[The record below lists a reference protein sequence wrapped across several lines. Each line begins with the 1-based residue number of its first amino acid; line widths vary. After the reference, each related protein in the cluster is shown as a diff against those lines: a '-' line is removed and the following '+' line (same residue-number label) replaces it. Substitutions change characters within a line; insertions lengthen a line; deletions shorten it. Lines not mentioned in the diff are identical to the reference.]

1 MRAILGFCIFAAL
14 AWSAYWWVG
23 ARGVEA
29 AFAGWFEAR
38 EAEGWQAEYSA
49 LEVNGF
55 PNRFDTTLTEPQ
67 LADPGTGLA
76 WQAPFLQFLA
86 LSYRPT
92 QVIAAFPNTQT
103 ILTPLGSYAL
113 DTSKMEASLFLGAP
127 PALALQRTAL
137 VSEAPVLRGR
147 DWQASAEA
155 LRLAMYETEGA
166 PDTYDIGLETTTLT
180 LSETLRKRLDPAEL
194 LPEALSVLRLDAQVG
209 FDTRWDIRALEERR
223 PQPTRIAL
231 REARGQWGDLM
242 LRATGTLEMDARGL
256 PTGEI
261 AIQAENWRRMLEVAR
276 RSGALPER
284 LGNLIER
291 GMEGLAALSGRS
303 DTLDIPLSFDA
314 GQVKLGFIPLGRTG
328 PIRLR

>member
-1 MRAILGFCIFAAL
+1 
-14 AWSAYWWVG
+14 
-23 ARGVEA
+23 
-29 AFAGWFEAR
+29 
-38 EAEGWQAEYSA
+38 
-49 LEVNGF
+49 
-55 PNRFDTTLTEPQ
+55 
-67 LADPGTGLA
+67 
-76 WQAPFLQFLA
+76 
-86 LSYRPT
+86 
-92 QVIAAFPNTQT
+92 
-103 ILTPLGSYAL
+103 
-113 DTSKMEASLFLGAP
+113 
-127 PALALQRTAL
+127 
-137 VSEAPVLRGR
+137 VLRGR

-291 GMEGLAALSGRS
+291 GIEGLAALSGRS
-303 DTLDIPLSFDA
+303 DTLDIPLSFEA